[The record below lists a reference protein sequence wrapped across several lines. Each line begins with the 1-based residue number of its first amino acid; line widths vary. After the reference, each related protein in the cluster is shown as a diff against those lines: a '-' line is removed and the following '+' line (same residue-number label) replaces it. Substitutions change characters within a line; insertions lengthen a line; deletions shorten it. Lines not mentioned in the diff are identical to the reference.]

1 MFFKQLLI
9 LIDNLYIIKKFKLAE
24 NVFCRLVMETNNALL
39 PQEWVVVRD
48 TFFVEMYFVGITYL
62 FTGFQERDLFGLF
75 GINTYWAFQQGYFKG
90 ITRICTYI
98 ETCSVYSYL
107 ILVSFYNK
115 GFSEKY
121 FVGELYG
128 NHSFQ
133 WWRGIATCC
142 WRPARSYYQRCYDA
156 GDGRFRND

>member
-75 GINTYWAFQQGYFKG
+75 GINTY
-90 ITRICTYI
+90 
-98 ETCSVYSYL
+98 
-107 ILVSFYNK
+107 
-115 GFSEKY
+115 
-121 FVGELYG
+121 
-128 NHSFQ
+128 
-133 WWRGIATCC
+133 
-142 WRPARSYYQRCYDA
+142 
-156 GDGRFRND
+156 